1 MFRMAPKTV
10 GSVRFLN
17 IHEWQSKQ
25 LIQKYIIFCVFDIL
39 GTEVELNPVK
49 SLSLLKELRILLIL
63 SGTNVSL
70 SFCKS
75 HFLVPGCK
83 FVVKA
88 QVLAGGRGKGHWE
101 NGMQGGVKLAK
112 T

>member
-1 MFRMAPKTV
+1 M
-10 GSVRFLN
+10 
-17 IHEWQSKQ
+17 
-25 LIQKYIIFCVFDIL
+25 
-39 GTEVELNPVK
+39 EVELNLVK
-49 SLSLLKELRILLIL
+49 SLSLPKELRILPLP
-63 SGTNVSL
+63 SGTNVSPL
-70 SFCKS
+70 CVV
-75 HFLVPGCK
+75 HYILVPGCK